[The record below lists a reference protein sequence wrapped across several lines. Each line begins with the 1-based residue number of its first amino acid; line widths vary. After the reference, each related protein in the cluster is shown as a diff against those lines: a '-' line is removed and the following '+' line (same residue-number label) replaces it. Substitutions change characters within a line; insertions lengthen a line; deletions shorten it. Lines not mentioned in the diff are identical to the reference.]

1 VKHLHTEIVIDA
13 PPTAV
18 WAVLSD
24 LAGHPGWNPFLV
36 SISGRLAPGE
46 RLRVTLS
53 PPGARRM
60 TMRPVVTEVAADRVL
75 EWWGHLG
82 FRGVFDG
89 RHRFELF
96 PHGTGTRLVQ
106 SEVFTGAL
114 VPLLSRSL
122 DAGTA
127 AGFALMN
134 AALKAEAEQRLAA
147 AAA

>member
-1 VKHLHTEIVIDA
+1 VKHLHTDIVIDA
-13 PPTAV
+13 PPSAV

-24 LAGHPGWNPFLV
+24 LAGHAGWNPFLV
-36 SISGRLAPGE
+36 GMSGRLAPGE

-53 PPGARRM
+53 PPGGRRM
-60 TMRPVVTEVAADRVL
+60 TMRPVVTEVTPDQAL

-106 SEVFTGAL
+106 SEVFTGVL
-114 VPLLSRSL
+114 VPFLSRSL

-134 AALKAEAEQRLAA
+134 AALKSQVEQRLAGA
-147 AAA
+147 AA